1 MMRLGLDDIMNKL
14 LLAALLLMLGG
25 QALAAD
31 RLKDITNIA
40 GVRSN
45 QLLGYGLVV
54 GLDGSGDKVTSSP
67 FTGQSLSNM
76 LTQLGVQ
83 IPPGTKVDPKNVAA
97 VSLTATLPAFARKGQ
112 ALDVTVSSIGDAKS
126 LRGGTLLLSPL
137 KGADGQIY
145 GMAQGN
151 VLVGGAGAAAGG
163 SKAQVNQLSVGRIAG
178 GATVER
184 EVPTALGS
192 GEFINL
198 ELQEANFTTANRVV
212 QAINKAFGSG
222 TARAVDGG
230 MVEVRA
236 PFDSN
241 QRVQFLSRMENLAVD
256 PAEVSPLVIINA
268 RTGSIVMNQA
278 VQLEPC
284 AVAHG
289 NLTVTISNTP
299 QVSQPPALSS
309 GQTVATNQANVSVTS
324 DGGKVLKVAK
334 SANLNQVVSALNALG
349 ATPQDLISI
358 LQAMKAAGSL
368 KADLQII

>member
-1 MMRLGLDDIMNKL
+1 
-14 LLAALLLMLGG
+14 
-25 QALAAD
+25 
-31 RLKDITNIA
+31 
-40 GVRSN
+40 
-45 QLLGYGLVV
+45 
-54 GLDGSGDKVTSSP
+54 
-67 FTGQSLSNM
+67 
-76 LTQLGVQ
+76 
-83 IPPGTKVDPKNVAA
+83 
-97 VSLTATLPAFARKGQ
+97 
-112 ALDVTVSSIGDAKS
+112 
-126 LRGGTLLLSPL
+126 
-137 KGADGQIY
+137 
-145 GMAQGN
+145 
-151 VLVGGAGAAAGG
+151 
-163 SKAQVNQLSVGRIAG
+163 QLSVGRIAG

-299 QVSQPPALSS
+299 QVSQPPALSG

-324 DGGKVLKVAK
+324 DGGK
-334 SANLNQVVSALNALG
+334 
-349 ATPQDLISI
+349 
-358 LQAMKAAGSL
+358 
-368 KADLQII
+368 

>member
-1 MMRLGLDDIMNKL
+1 MKKF
-14 LLAALLLMLGG
+14 LLALTCLMLGA
-25 QALAAD
+25 QVLAAE

-97 VSLTATLPAFARKGQ
+97 VSLTATLPPFARKGQ

-151 VLVGGAGAAAGG
+151 VLVGGAGASAGG
-163 SKAQVNQLSVGRIAG
+163 SKAQINQLSVGRIAG

-184 EVPTALGS
+184 EVPTALGN

-198 ELQEANFTTANRVV
+198 ELQEANFTMANRVV
-212 QAINKAFGSG
+212 QAINKAFGNG

-230 MVEVRA
+230 LVEVRA

-284 AVAHG
+284 AIAHG
-289 NLTVTISNTP
+289 NLTVTISNNP
-299 QVSQPPALSS
+299 QVSQPPALSG